1 MSKLRCYERNYGRE
15 KIIDLVRYSRQQ
27 RKLKSTGTVP
37 KEIVELS
44 AADFMHDKY
53 SQAKS
58 YIERIQ
64 AQIPGE
70 TVRKIASIREQIK
83 IL

>member
-1 MSKLRCYERNYGRE
+1 MFECL
-15 KIIDLVRYSRQQ
+15 Q
-27 RKLKSTGTVP
+27 LKSTGTVP

-64 AQIPGE
+64 ATIPSI
-70 TVRKIASIREQIK
+70 TARKQSSIVFGMRLI
-83 IL
+83 